1 MRFDSLK
8 ISNWRSIKEID
19 IEAQDLMVII
29 GRNNHGKSN
38 ILSAI
43 LFFFSQLKHQDLDFN
58 CASEVLFVEIVFN
71 DLSSEEKSRFTK
83 YLTSDNKITVRKTA
97 YKGGSFEYRG
107 FVEKCTIEWLRE
119 EEASSYT
126 KRENVED
133 TPLID
138 FLPAQGRITKQDVV
152 NAQTSYI
159 EEHRGE
165 LEFVYQKEETE
176 FLGLKS
182 VAASS
187 FGELYFIPAVKD
199 AVSDFSSK
207 ESSVFGRIYSGVISS
222 MSESNNDWRAAKERL
237 AELFSIFNINDDG
250 EHHERRPQEITELE
264 LSLSREL
271 RVWGTKID
279 IEIKEPDIDSVIKS
293 NTQIWID
300 DGVRTDIVR
309 KGHGLQRAL
318 TLALVQV
325 LAKETPGRIHTDE
338 DVRIS
343 NSKYFIFEEPE
354 LYLHPQAQRQLFDSF
369 VRLSDL
375 GSQVIICTH
384 SSGLIDLERY
394 RSIYIADKSND
405 EAGTV
410 VRKCAGDIFEGNEKR
425 DFNLTYWINPDRSEL
440 FFAKKVILLEGATEK
455 AVIPALAKR
464 FNIFNYEYTAIDC
477 GSKNSIPQYIKLLN
491 CFLIPY
497 VAVYDLDH
505 QLDKSRDA
513 VNAADIST
521 QKILDA
527 IENEVGY
534 GLALVNDIEE
544 ELGLSRGAGSKPYEA
559 LNHINSREFQISVR
573 MLEKIT
579 NIYS

>member
-1 MRFDSLK
+1 M
-8 ISNWRSIKEID
+8 
-19 IEAQDLMVII
+19 
-29 GRNNHGKSN
+29 
-38 ILSAI
+38 
-43 LFFFSQLKHQDLDFN
+43 
-58 CASEVLFVEIVFN
+58 
-71 DLSSEEKSRFTK
+71 
-83 YLTSDNKITVRKTA
+83 TSDNKITVRKTA

-222 MSESNNDWRAAKERL
+222 MSESNNDWRMAKERL

-271 RVWGTKID
+271 SVWGTKID

-405 EAGTV
+405 ESGTV

-425 DFNLTYWINPDRSEL
+425 DFNLTYWINPDRNEL

-464 FNIFNYEYTAIDC
+464 FNIFNYEYAAIDC

-527 IENEVGY
+527 IEDEVGY

>member
-1 MRFDSLK
+1 
-8 ISNWRSIKEID
+8 
-19 IEAQDLMVII
+19 
-29 GRNNHGKSN
+29 
-38 ILSAI
+38 
-43 LFFFSQLKHQDLDFN
+43 
-58 CASEVLFVEIVFN
+58 
-71 DLSSEEKSRFTK
+71 
-83 YLTSDNKITVRKTA
+83 
-97 YKGGSFEYRG
+97 
-107 FVEKCTIEWLRE
+107 
-119 EEASSYT
+119 
-126 KRENVED
+126 
-133 TPLID
+133 
-138 FLPAQGRITKQDVV
+138 
-152 NAQTSYI
+152 
-159 EEHRGE
+159 
-165 LEFVYQKEETE
+165 
-176 FLGLKS
+176 
-182 VAASS
+182 
-187 FGELYFIPAVKD
+187 
-199 AVSDFSSK
+199 
-207 ESSVFGRIYSGVISS
+207 
-222 MSESNNDWRAAKERL
+222 MSESNNDWRTAKERL

-271 RVWGTKID
+271 SVWGTKID

-325 LAKETPGRIHTDE
+325 LAKESPGRIHTDE

-579 NIYS
+579 NIYSW

>member
-1 MRFDSLK
+1 MRFYSLK

-58 CASEVLFVEIVFN
+58 CDSEILFVEIVFN
-71 DLSSEEKSRFTK
+71 DLSDAEKARFTK
-83 YLTSDNKITVRKTA
+83 YLTSGNKITVRKTA

-138 FLPAQGRITKQDVV
+138 FLPAQGRINKQDVV

-165 LEFVYQKEETE
+165 LEFIYQKEETE

-222 MSESNNDWRAAKERL
+222 MSESNHDWKSAKEGL
-237 AELFSIFNINDDG
+237 ADLFSIFNINDNG
-250 EHHERRPQEITELE
+250 EYHQRRPREITELE
-264 LSLSREL
+264 LSLSHEL
-271 RVWGTKID
+271 SVWGTKID

-293 NTQIWID
+293 NTQIWVD

-325 LAKETPGRIHTDE
+325 LSKGSPGRLHTDG
-338 DVRIS
+338 DIRIS

-369 VRLSDL
+369 VKLSDL

-394 RSIYIADKSND
+394 RSIYIADKSNSVV
-405 EAGTV
+405 GTV
-410 VRKCAGDIFEGNEKR
+410 VRKCAGDIFEGNEKK
-425 DFNLTYWINPDRSEL
+425 DFNLSYWINPDRSEL

-464 FNIFNYEYTAIDC
+464 YNVYKYEYTAIDC
-477 GSKNSIPQYIKLLN
+477 GSKDSIPQYIKLLN

-497 VAVYDLDH
+497 VAVYDYDH
-505 QLDKSRDA
+505 QQHKNIHAINS
-513 VNAADIST
+513 ADTST
-521 QKILDA
+521 RNILDA
-527 IENEVGY
+527 IADDVGY
-534 GLALVNDIEE
+534 GLELVNDVEE
-544 ELGLSRGAGSKPYEA
+544 ELGLPHGTGSKPYVA
-559 LNHINSREFQISVR
+559 LSYINSDEFHISDS
-573 MLEKIT
+573 MLAKIT
-579 NIYS
+579 SIYS